1 MRVIDK
7 KDTVTLTDTRV
18 SLVSLDETA
27 QNPEQRS
34 YDLTVVLAN
43 CRDKTGVCSQS
54 IRANLLVN

>member
-1 MRVIDK
+1 MEVRVIDK

-43 CRDKTGVCSQS
+43 CRDKTGGCSQYVQTYS
-54 IRANLLVN
+54 